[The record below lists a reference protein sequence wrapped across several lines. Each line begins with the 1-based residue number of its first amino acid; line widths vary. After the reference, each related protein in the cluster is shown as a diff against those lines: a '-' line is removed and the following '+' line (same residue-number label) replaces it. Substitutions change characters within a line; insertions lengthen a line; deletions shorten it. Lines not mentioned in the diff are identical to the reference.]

1 MRSAISPS
9 AIPSARPVT
18 RARLSPARTRS
29 SAPQPQSGSA
39 AASGQSAQTA
49 RANGA
54 MLRYAKGDDSAFPEL
69 YRLLAPRLYRLCRWL
84 CAADASELFQ
94 EVFLKIH
101 RSRATFVP
109 TGSVFA
115 WSAAIA
121 QKTHVDQ
128 VRYRARRPET
138 ALPSSQLELRPS
150 HRAHSPEAPLLEREL
165 TAELEREMGVLS
177 DNLRVAYD
185 LVKVRGKSYADASA
199 ALGAPID
206 AIKQRVH
213 RASEEIKAG
222 VSLFVQAC

>member
-1 MRSAISPS
+1 MHTAIQATRPRLSSPS
-9 AIPSARPVT
+9 IRQNGPHA
-18 RARLSPARTRS
+18 S
-29 SAPQPQSGSA
+29 SG
-39 AASGQSAQTA
+39 QTA
-49 RANGA
+49 RANAA
-54 MLRYAKGDDSAFPEL
+54 MLRYAQGDDSAFPEL
-69 YRLLAPRLYRLCRWL
+69 YRLLAPRLFRLCRYL
-84 CAADASELFQ
+84 SANDASELFQ
-94 EVFLKIH
+94 EVFLKVH
-101 RSRATFVP
+101 RARASFVP
-109 TGSVFA
+109 SGSVFA

-121 QKTHVDQ
+121 HKTHVDL

-199 ALGAPID
+199 TLGAPID

-222 VSLFVQAC
+222 VSIFLQAS